1 MGKIGAVV
9 VKEIREALPAT
20 LFFLFLFHMLALT
33 RAVSLN
39 DYTFADLRAVSATL
53 GALIVAKAI
62 LIVEALP
69 ISVLHSRKRWVTV
82 LWKTLLYGVV
92 VLIFKAVEEAIPLV
106 SKHGGV
112 ASAMDA
118 MLRDVSWP
126 LFAMMAL
133 WVAGGLL
140 LYCVAAEMVAV
151 IGPAAVRGIFLGT
164 DHGIAEK

>member
-39 DYTFADLRAVSATL
+39 DYSFAAVRAVSATVA
-53 GALIVAKAI
+53 ALIVAKAI
-62 LIVEALP
+62 LVVEALP
-69 ISVLHSRKRWVTV
+69 LSVLHARRRWVAV
-82 LWKTLLYGVV
+82 LSKTLLYGIV
-92 VLIFKAVEEAIPLV
+92 VLIFKVVEEAIPLI
-106 SKHGGV
+106 SKHAGLI
-112 ASAMDA
+112 SAMDA

-126 LFAMMAL
+126 LFIVSAL

-151 IGPAAVRGIFLGT
+151 VGPRAVREIFLGT
-164 DHGIAEK
+164 DSGMPDK